1 MTGQLVHIR
10 EKGRGGPEQAAL
22 GPVAVLRMAV
32 YEPQG
37 LSGRRLERR
46 LYRAERT
53 LARAGVSRVVLAP
66 DFPYTERLELL
77 RPVDALPL
85 RQAMADVWAM
95 GALELEGVE
104 PRRGRVA
111 LSAPRLCPELMAAAE
126 RLCPRVRGLTIDAP
140 GGEEFARWLHGRFG
154 LPVAPPG
161 AGADVTLAFGPGG
174 GRWGRTVELYRGGTL
189 GGLELSAPE
198 LELPTGLEEQLL
210 ALLWERGSL
219 ERNGVRA
226 VPAGT
231 CREAE
236 SGV

>member
-10 EKGRGGPEQAAL
+10 EKGRGRLEQAAL
-22 GPVAVLRMAV
+22 GPVTVLRGAV

-37 LSGRRLERR
+37 LSSRRLDRR
-46 LYRAERT
+46 LYRAERM
-53 LARAGVSRVVLAP
+53 LAQAGVSRVVLGP
-66 DFPYTERLELL
+66 DFPYAERLRLL
-77 RPVDALPL
+77 RLVDALPL

-111 LSAPRLCPELMAAAE
+111 LTAPRLCPELMTAAE
-126 RLCPRVRGLTIDAP
+126 RLCPQVRGLAIDAP

-161 AGADVTLAFGPGG
+161 AGADVTLAFGPTG
-174 GRWGRTVELYRGGTL
+174 GRWGRTVELYRGGGM

-198 LELPTGLEEQLL
+198 LDLPAGYEEQLL

-219 ERNGVRA
+219 NRSGVRA
-226 VPAGT
+226 VPAGA
-231 CREAE
+231 CGGA
-236 SGV
+236 